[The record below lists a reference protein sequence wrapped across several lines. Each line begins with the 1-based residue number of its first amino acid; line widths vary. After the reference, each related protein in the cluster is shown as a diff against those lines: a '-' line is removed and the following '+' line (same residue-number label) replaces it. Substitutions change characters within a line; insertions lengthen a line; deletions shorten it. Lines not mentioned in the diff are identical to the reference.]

1 MFASRRAVTSI
12 DTWTVDTSAVTDMS
26 YMFIGCS
33 NLTALDVSNFD
44 TSNVTNMYDMFYSC
58 SKLAALD
65 VSNLDTSKVT
75 NMGEMFSNCDNLA
88 ALDVSNFNTSNVT
101 DMNNMFSNCRNLTAL
116 DVSNFN
122 MAAVTNMNSMF
133 NGCSSMTSITGFMNK
148 NLSSCKSMKNMFLDC
163 YNLKTIDF
171 SGANLSFV
179 TKMSNMFD
187 NLGNMSIAKL
197 ETVDFSGATISSV
210 TDMSNMFRDQAKLT
224 TVKGIFNGAVQNM
237 NSMFMRCSSFD
248 NIDDIRITAAG
259 DSIDITRF
267 MACTSPAGVY
277 SIDMNI
283 FYGSGSSGTIT
294 SMDYAFTNQPNITM
308 INLYAFDINLTA
320 APTSAFAGCSA
331 LRTVMVKENE
341 YILAALNTDLP
352 DKK

>member
-1 MFASRRAVTSI
+1 MITNLASMFASQRAVTSI

-44 TSNVTNMYDMFYSC
+44 
-58 SKLAALD
+58 
-65 VSNLDTSKVT
+65 
-75 NMGEMFSNCDNLA
+75 
-88 ALDVSNFNTSNVT
+88 TSNVT

-148 NLSSCKSMKNMFLDC
+148 NLSSCKSMKNMFLNC

-171 SGANLSFV
+171 SGANLSSV

-224 TVKGIFNGAVQNM
+224 TVKGTFNGAVQNM

-248 NIDDIRITAAG
+248 SIDHIRITAAG

-267 MACTSPAGVY
+267 MACASPAGVY
-277 SIDMNI
+277 SNDMNI
-283 FYGSGSSGTIT
+283 FYGRSSGIIT
-294 SMDYAFTNQPNITM
+294 SMDYAFTNQPNITS
-308 INLYAFDINLTA
+308 IDLYAFDINLTA

>member
-1 MFASRRAVTSI
+1 MFKWQTVVTSI
-12 DTWTVDTSAVTDMS
+12 DKWTVDTSTVTSMYDMF
-26 YMFIGCS
+26 YYCDK
-33 NLTALDVSNFD
+33 LTALDVSNFD
-44 TSNVTNMYDMFYSC
+44 TSNVTKMNSMFSACYS
-58 SKLAALD
+58 LTALD
-65 VSNLDTSKVT
+65 VSKFNTSNVT
-75 NMGEMFSNCDNLA
+75 NMLSMFGGCKCLT

-101 DMNNMFSNCRNLTAL
+101 DMNGMFSGCSSLTAL
-116 DVSNFN
+116 DVSNFD

-148 NLSSCKSMKNMFLDC
+148 NLSSCKSMKNMFFNC

-171 SGANLSFV
+171 SGANLSSV
-179 TKMSNMFD
+179 TNMSNMFD
-187 NLGNMSIAKL
+187 NVNHMSIAKL

-224 TVKGIFNGAVQNM
+224 TVKGIFNGTVQNM
-237 NSMFMRCSSFD
+237 ESMFMRCSSFD
-248 NIDDIRITAAG
+248 NINDIRITAAG
-259 DSIDITRF
+259 DSINIARF

-294 SMDYAFTNQPNITM
+294 SMDYAFTNQPNIQT
-308 INLYAFDINLTA
+308 INLFEFDINLTS

-331 LRTVMVKENE
+331 LKTVMVKENE

-352 DKK
+352 DKN